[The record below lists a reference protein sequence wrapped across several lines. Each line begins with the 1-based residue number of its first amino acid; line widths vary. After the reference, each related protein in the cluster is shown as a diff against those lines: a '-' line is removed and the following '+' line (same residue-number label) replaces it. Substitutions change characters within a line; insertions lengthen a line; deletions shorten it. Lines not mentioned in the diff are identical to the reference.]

1 MRPDPVNGLD
11 LKTLV
16 LRSLESAME
25 RSGQFQLSVA
35 FHQVSWRIDVQMNVY
50 PDDLSFAI
58 SAQGAFPPVGLQ
70 QDVGQFPTPACRF
83 EPRQEVDGLGVEQP
97 KREAVSEADA
107 AGFGYVEHRGT
118 ISQTSEVT
126 PDEPDN
132 PAVEQCAERILM
144 HPRGCEERRVRRRW
158 LQVRLW
164 RFKAEVFNAALKSLV
179 QRSLIRLNGPWIELV
194 DKGTPPDSTQSDPG
208 PNIGSFS
215 LDSPESD
222 SDRSKTSGSKI
233 LP

>member
-1 MRPDPVNGLD
+1 MRPEPIDGLE
-11 LKTLV
+11 LKQAI
-16 LRSLESAME
+16 LRSIESAME

-35 FHQVSWRIDVQMNVY
+35 FHQVSWRINVQVNVC
-50 PDDLSFAI
+50 PDDLTFAI
-58 SAQGAFPPVGLQ
+58 SAQGAFPPQALQ
-70 QDVGQFPTPACRF
+70 GVAQSETPTCGF
-83 EPRQEVDGLGVEQP
+83 EPDQEAGRSRVEQP
-97 KREAVSEADA
+97 MKEAANETNTV
-107 AGFGYVEHRGT
+107 GFGYVEHRGT
-118 ISQTSEVT
+118 ISQASEVT

-132 PAVEQCAERILM
+132 PAVERCAERILM
-144 HPRGCEERRVRRRW
+144 HPRGCQERRVRRRW

-179 QRSLIRLNGPWIELV
+179 QRSLIRLNGRWIELV

-208 PNIGSFS
+208 PNIASVS

-222 SDRSKTSGSKI
+222 SDRSKTSGSEI